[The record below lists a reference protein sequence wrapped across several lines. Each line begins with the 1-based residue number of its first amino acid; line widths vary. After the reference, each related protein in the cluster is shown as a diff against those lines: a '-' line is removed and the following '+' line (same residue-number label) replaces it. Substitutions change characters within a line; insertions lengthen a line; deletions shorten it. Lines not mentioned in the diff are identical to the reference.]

1 MVKCVAHTNKLRP
14 MRNAFELYPSNDY
27 ESMYSRADGAD
38 ISLDDVQSYLD
49 RLKQNND
56 NTGNDSI
63 SLSSES
69 QLKSLIRDAI
79 RESHEDNIVF
89 TLFNRDFTA
98 SDVAA
103 INMTLNVLALVL
115 AVITLIKRK

>member
-1 MVKCVAHTNKLRP
+1 

-115 AVITLIKRK
+115 AVITLLKRK